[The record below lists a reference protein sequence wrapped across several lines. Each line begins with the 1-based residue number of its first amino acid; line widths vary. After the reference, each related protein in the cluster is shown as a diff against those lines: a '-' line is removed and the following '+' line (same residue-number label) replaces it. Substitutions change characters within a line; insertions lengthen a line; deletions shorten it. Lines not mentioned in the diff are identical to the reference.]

1 MPFGQTY
8 CPPQGHPTPGTEALN
23 SDWIPNLWVRPPW
36 LRSLQGLRMRPRQSE
51 SSSADAAGRR
61 GPDGGSQ
68 LTESDEAARLVQ
80 AGAEGL
86 REHPA
91 SRPFPATGRQ
101 VGPFPLR
108 SGGSA
113 FHLRQLWDHGGL
125 ALQHGS
131 PRTYRSWGE
140 LAPGPHSLGPLFVS
154 LWVAGPSLSLLGQ
167 GSPWHGAHLRGE
179 VSGAARG
186 AGQEKLGTPPVA
198 SLLPS
203 PSASHLPRRA
213 SFRKPIGTD
222 PVPASLSL

>member
-23 SDWIPNLWVRPPW
+23 SDWIPTLWVRPPW

-101 VGPFPLR
+101 GGPFPLR

-131 PRTYRSWGE
+131 PRTYRS
-140 LAPGPHSLGPLFVS
+140 
-154 LWVAGPSLSLLGQ
+154 
-167 GSPWHGAHLRGE
+167 
-179 VSGAARG
+179 
-186 AGQEKLGTPPVA
+186 
-198 SLLPS
+198 
-203 PSASHLPRRA
+203 
-213 SFRKPIGTD
+213 
-222 PVPASLSL
+222 